1 MHEPSVKHR
10 KPEALAADLRS
21 SPRTRE
27 AFASAEEL
35 SSRCRQILGECVVG
49 VYLHGSLAIGGFN
62 RATSD
67 IDLLV
72 VTEGQPER
80 TQLQKL
86 TLAVR
91 DLHRQLPEGRHIEFT
106 VIEASA
112 LRPFVH
118 PAPFIYHYSA
128 AHRERYAT
136 DPEYVCGGW
145 EDPDLAAQVAVA
157 YERGIPLH
165 GLPLRELY
173 PPVPREAYV
182 RSIRNDVSN
191 AESEIS
197 ENPVYLTLNLC
208 RVLMFLQEGYIASK
222 KEGGEWGTKAL
233 PEWKEVIDPLLAVYK
248 ETSRGDIEIP
258 AAKLT
263 AFAKEMQSRIDAA
276 ASLIET
282 EPK

>member
-1 MHEPSVKHR
+1 MHEPSDNHR
-10 KPEALAADLRS
+10 KPEARQADLQN

-27 AFASAEEL
+27 AFASAQEL
-35 SSRCRQILGECVVG
+35 SSRCRQILGERVTG
-49 VYLHGSLAIGGFN
+49 VYLHGSLAMGGFN
-62 RATSD
+62 PATSD

-72 VTEGQPER
+72 VIEGQPER
-80 TQLQKL
+80 TQLQEL
-86 TLAVR
+86 TQSVL
-91 DLHRQLPEGRHIEFT
+91 DLHRQLPDGRHIEFT

-112 LRPFVH
+112 LRPFLH

-128 AHRERYAT
+128 AHRERYAI
-136 DPEYVCGGW
+136 DPDYVCGGW

-157 YERGIPLH
+157 YERGITLY

-191 AESEIS
+191 AESEIL
-197 ENPVYLTLNLC
+197 ENPIYITLNLC
-208 RVLMFLQEGYIASK
+208 RVLMFVQEGFIASK

-233 PEWKEVIDPLLAVYK
+233 PEWKEVIASLLAVYQGA
-248 ETSRGDIEIP
+248 SQRDIEIP

-263 AFAKEMQSRIDAA
+263 EFAKEMKSRIDTA